1 MLIKI
6 ISGGQTGA
14 DRAALDV
21 AIKFN
26 IEHGG
31 WIPKG
36 RKAEDGPL
44 PDIYKLKEMETYDYR
59 ERTRQNIID
68 SHGTVIIS
76 RGPLTGGSKL
86 TQSYARVVG
95 RPNCFINLS
104 NTQEFEA
111 SAIIESFIL
120 ENQIHILNV
129 AGPRLSSQ
137 PQIYQDVKVVLEVTL
152 FFLFSDSE
160 YEQQVTSYVPDG
172 PFKEDFPDAIAKAI
186 ILICDELPLKTKAF
200 IANLDLRQIHMLYFA
215 FQDYIK
221 QRVGFNSDNKKL
233 LSACLGQLNH
243 DYSNAHM
250 QNETLEDAVMLII
263 KAIKKHL
270 ETDHILRVIK

>member
-1 MLIKI
+1 MLKKI

-44 PDIYKLKEMETYDYR
+44 SDQYKLIEMETDDYR

-68 SHGTVIIS
+68 SHGTVIVS
-76 RGPLTGGSKL
+76 RAELTGGSKL

-104 NTQEFEA
+104 YTEEFEA
-111 SAIIESFIL
+111 SEILKSFIL
-120 ENQIHILNV
+120 ENQIQVLNV

-137 PQIYQDVKVVLEVTL
+137 PWIYQDVKVILEVTL
-152 FFLFSDSE
+152 FLLFSDSE
-160 YEQQVTSYVPDG
+160 DEQKVISHVPVG
-172 PFKEDFPDAIAKAI
+172 PFDASFPETLADAAT
-186 ILICDELPLKTKAF
+186 LICDDLPLKTRVY
-200 IANLDLRQIHMLYFA
+200 IANLAQHRIRALYFS

-221 QRVGFNSDNKKL
+221 QRVGFNSENTPL
-233 LSACLGQLNH
+233 LASCFENH
-243 DYSNAHM
+243 NPGHFG
-250 QNETLEDAVMLII
+250 NIEDAVMLII
-263 KAIKKHL
+263 KAIKKQL
-270 ETDHILRVIK
+270 ETDHILRVIQ